1 MMKKLA
7 KLMVLAAVM
16 GLAACTT
23 TTDSNLQAD
32 PRLGQEDQLLRDGR
46 FALLVFDRA
55 LDRNTD
61 SVQGNFR
68 WLSQYEKVTLDL
80 SSPLG
85 QVLARVEVVPGYA
98 SMTRSNGEYLE
109 ASNPDAL
116 VAQVLGSPI
125 PVTGLKYWIYGK
137 PMPNYSL
144 ESAEYD
150 EQQRLTRFLQA
161 GWRVTA
167 SEYDARGPKR
177 LALVRTES
185 NQRISVRISID

>member
-1 MMKKLA
+1 MIVKRFTKAAILA
-7 KLMVLAAVM
+7 VVA

-23 TTDSNLQAD
+23 PKPLIEPDPNLS
-32 PRLGQEDQLLRDGR
+32 QEQQLLRDGR

-55 LDRNTD
+55 IDRNTD

-68 WLSQYEKVTLDL
+68 WLSQRERVTLDL

-85 QVLARVEVVPGYA
+85 QVLARVEVMPGYA

-125 PVTGLKYWIYGK
+125 PVSGLQYWIHGRA
-137 PMPNYSL
+137 MPNYSL
-144 ESAEYD
+144 EQPEYD
-150 EQQRLTRFLQA
+150 EQQRLTRFQQA

-167 SEYDARGPKR
+167 SEYDAFGPRR
-177 LALVRTES
+177 LALVRQES